1 MKTIFSTPFLMTIC
15 LVASLNAKAV
25 ERDKYSMA
33 HDTKNQNCMLYFNDD
48 DYESLWKKIEKHIDD
63 GLPLSALKDAE
74 ELYKKAVKNEHFAWT
89 IKSGLTMVALRQDI
103 SADSVMVDVD
113 KLEKHP
119 LFQNVK
125 ASDDAKT
132 KAERALLHSLL
143 SSVYE
148 SVSYSRLTRTNVDVK
163 ADFKS
168 KRESHALAAL
178 NDLESLAGFPSK
190 DYEPLYKKGNESRLY
205 ENDVLS
211 LVVNFACNQM
221 GRNTEQNYE
230 LCKKAS
236 EIYASKG
243 MRNAAVLMKLDAL
256 KYQETSRNNEVRL
269 KYNHYLDSLK
279 NIYTTNSDIEAGA
292 EALLRYLRGNSV
304 LPLQERYELADWGEK
319 QWAETNKK
327 AFFSN
332 IKRDCL
338 QPELAIEIKGASYSG
353 RPCTMLIRH
362 RNVAECSIQFM
373 PDNNVKAMSGAP
385 LNDLPALKAI
395 KFDSYT
401 EGKAEEMHV
410 DTLQIDIPAGYWLAV
425 AKSGEIVNKQSIHT
439 TSMKVLSLSLPG
451 KYKVGCVVDAVT
463 GKPISNCEVIG
474 SWYGN
479 EGDGWKNHSK
489 TYRTNEQGLA
499 YMSSETSEFYAQ
511 RYKHD
516 VSYTCN
522 TSSLYSFESINTFEY
537 KSAVYTDRHAYRPG
551 QTVHIT
557 GLMYK
562 QTGDE
567 VKVVKDF
574 EPTFIIKDANWQEI
588 GKINVKTDE
597 WGVASTD
604 FTLPTG
610 SLNGTFTITFGNT
623 STNILVEEYKR
634 PNFNIEFE
642 ELEKTYAL
650 GDSVEIRGRAMTY
663 SGVPVQ
669 NAKVS
674 YTVQSR
680 EATFWTWWYRNT
692 PWTDLKS
699 DETTTDNDGWFY
711 IRTRLTN
718 QTTAEMLLFRFNA
731 SVTDMA
737 GETHEAEEII
747 KVSEQDFALSIKMPK
762 SLNADASPVEAITVN
777 AVNSSQNPVAV
788 TGEWKLMF
796 YSKITE
802 KYSTEI
808 QSGTFTNEQPIALAN
823 IKKLPLGSYQIQVK
837 AVDSRNNDIK
847 ANQEFVLWSDK
858 RAEEM
863 NLNSEWI
870 YSPSSTYSQQSPIEV
885 WYANA
890 ENNAYTYIYIAT
902 PDSVIKR
909 ELLISDNKIHHL
921 QIPFNPKYNNGITLY
936 KVYVKDC
943 KTYSSSQRWTYVTPE
958 KQLKL
963 TWKTFRDRLVPGQK
977 ETWTL
982 SIRDHNDKI
991 VDASLLATMY
1001 DASLDIFGQHSLPLS
1016 LYFHRESPYIHH
1028 VEQWIKSS
1036 YFLSIPFSRDRLSTK
1051 TQAFNELYPYSYY
1064 QRVNIFYTTRG
1075 AGNRPYLGR
1084 VLKSAAIVEE
1094 SEDMVAE
1101 VEASVDDSA
1110 DEVMLADSNDENNE
1124 IDSEEIEESGAQKTT
1139 IRTNLSETAF
1149 FYPTLAT
1156 NAKGEVD
1163 ISFTL
1168 PESLTE
1174 WRFLGLA
1181 HTKNMDYGSISAK
1194 AVARKQLMIQPN
1206 MPRFVR
1212 DGDKVCIA
1220 SRIINQSE
1228 GSINGTAIIRLIDA
1242 ESEEVVFT
1250 SSAPFATEA
1259 GTTTSVEFNFDATDE
1274 YPMLICEIVAE
1285 SKTHSDGERN
1295 YLPVLTNKKQLTETV
1310 PFYLIGDS
1318 VKQVDVTSL
1327 FNNNSATAT
1336 KRKMTVE
1343 YTDNPS
1349 WNAVMA
1355 MHSTINPESDNAI
1368 AWSASLYTN
1377 MVAQHLASRTPALQS
1392 LIRKWQEEPDSTS
1405 TLSSELSKNESLK
1418 DIILK
1423 ESPWVLEAQD
1433 ETMQKRQLCELFDE
1447 KLLNSRIKE
1456 AINHLNYL
1464 QDSDGGWSWM
1474 KGMEPSYY
1482 CTLLCVH
1489 HLSMLQNY
1497 LTSQNIEN
1505 DDIEDMLED
1514 GIKFLDKEELESYKK
1529 YYRKHTK
1536 YLPSESTINYL
1547 YVKAISKKAHS
1558 SSAVKKMT
1566 EDYLNRLQ
1574 KRISELTMYGRAHVS
1589 VILLNNN
1596 RRNEALKF
1604 VRSLRE
1610 YLVEKPG
1617 MGKYFDTELAY
1628 YSWRDYRIP
1637 THIAAM
1643 QAIQQSGDYFT
1654 DSNEYLLQMQLWL
1667 LRQKQ
1672 TQKWDNNINTLQAVD
1687 LLLTI
1692 APESTNG
1699 EIRTPSVVIG
1709 NKPLTLN
1716 GQTAGVGYTCTTV
1729 PDSLIAGNAPSTVT
1743 VSLDGTT
1750 SLATPAWG
1758 CIYGQCLEDLDRVEK
1773 STGDLSISTKLYVEV
1788 QTDNGKEWKEV
1799 ADGDILHIGDKV
1811 RQRLTITSDRDMDFV
1826 AIRAQHPAC
1835 FESKRTISGYQNLG
1849 GRGGYLSLHDSM
1861 SDVFFDRYVKG
1872 SSTIDLEYYV
1882 ARTGNYSMGIA
1893 TIQCSYAPQF
1903 SAHSQGIRVT
1913 VK

>member
-1 MKTIFSTPFLMTIC
+1 MKTIFSTSFLMTIC

-25 ERDKYSMA
+25 GRDTYSMNRE
-33 HDTKNQNCMLYFNDD
+33 TNNLNSTMYFNDD

-63 GLPLSALKDAE
+63 GLPKSALKEAE
-74 ELYKKAVKNEHFAWT
+74 ELYNKAVKNGHFAWT

-103 SADSVMVDVD
+103 SSDSVMVDVD
-113 KLEKHP
+113 RMEKHP

-125 ASDDAKT
+125 ANDDAKT

-148 SVSYSRLTRTNVDVK
+148 SVSYSRLTRTNDDVK

-178 NDLESLAGFPSK
+178 NDLESLAGFPAK
-190 DYEPLYKKGNESRLY
+190 DYEPLYKQGNESRLY

-211 LVVNFACNQM
+211 LVVDFACKYM
-221 GRNTEQNYE
+221 GRNTEQNYQ
-230 LCKKAS
+230 LCNKAS

-279 NIYTTNSDIEAGA
+279 SIYTNNSDIEAGA

-304 LPLQERYELADWGEK
+304 LTQQERYDLADWGEK
-319 QWAETNKK
+319 QWAGTNKK

-332 IKRDCL
+332 IKSDCL
-338 QPELAIEIKGASYSG
+338 QPELAIDIKGASYSG

-362 RNVAECSIQFM
+362 RNVAECTFQII
-373 PDNNVKAMSGAP
+373 PDNKVKGMSGAP
-385 LNDLPALKAI
+385 LGGVPAMQTI
-395 KFDSYT
+395 KFNTYV
-401 EGKAEEMHV
+401 EGKAEEAHV
-410 DTLQIDIPAGYWLAV
+410 DTLQIDIPAGYWFAI
-425 AKSGEIVNKQSIHT
+425 ARSGRVENKQSIHT

-451 KYKVGCVVDAVT
+451 NNKVGCVVDAVT
-463 GKPISNCEVIG
+463 GKPVSNCEVIG
-474 SWYGN
+474 SWYGDS
-479 EGDGWKNHSK
+479 GDGWKK
-489 TYRTNEQGLA
+489 RTETYRTNEQGLV
-499 YMSSETSEFYAQ
+499 YFPSKISDFYAQ
-511 RYKHD
+511 RNTWD
-516 VSYTCN
+516 VSHTCN
-522 TSSLYSFESINTFEY
+522 TSSFYTAESNDTFEY
-537 KSAVYTDRHAYRPG
+537 KYAVYTDRHAYRPG
-551 QTVHIT
+551 QTVHVT
-557 GLMYK
+557 GIVYK
-562 QTGDE
+562 QNGDE

-574 EPTFIIKDANWQEI
+574 EPTFILQDANWQEI
-588 GKINVKTDE
+588 GKVEVKTDE
-597 WGVASTD
+597 WGVASAD

-610 SLNGTFTITFGNT
+610 SLNGTFTIKFDDA

-634 PNFNIEFE
+634 PNFNIEFD

-692 PWTDLKS
+692 PWNNLLT
-699 DETTTDNDGWFY
+699 DETTTDNDGYFY
-711 IRTRLTN
+711 LRTRLTSE
-718 QTTAEMLLFRFNA
+718 TTAEMLMFRFNA

-747 KVSEQDFALSIKMPK
+747 KVSKQDFALSISMPK
-762 SLNADASPVEAITVN
+762 SLNADASPIEAITVK
-777 AVNSSQNPVAV
+777 AVNSSQKPVDV
-788 TGEWKLMF
+788 KGEWKLMF
-796 YSKITE
+796 YSKITDE
-802 KYSTEI
+802 YSTEI
-808 QSGTFTNEQPIALAN
+808 QSGTFKSGESITLAN
-823 IKKLPLGSYQIQVK
+823 IKKLPLGSYQIQ
-837 AVDSRNNDIK
+837 IK
-847 ANQEFVLWSDK
+847 ATDSKDNTITAKQEFVLWSDK
-858 RAEEM
+858 RTEEM
-863 NLNSEWI
+863 NLKSDWI

-890 ENNAYTYIYIAT
+890 ENNAYTYLYIAT
-902 PDSVIKR
+902 PDTVIKR
-909 ELLISDNKIHHL
+909 ELLLSDNKIHHL
-921 QIPFNPKYNNGITLY
+921 SIPFNSKYDNGITLY

-943 KTYSSSQRWTYVTPE
+943 NTSSSSQRWTYVTPD

-963 TWKTFRDRLVPGQK
+963 TWKTFRDRLEPGQK

-991 VDASLLATMY
+991 VSASLLATMY

-1028 VEQWIKSS
+1028 VEQWVKSA
-1036 YFLSIPFSRDRLSTK
+1036 YYLSLPFSHDRLT
-1051 TQAFNELYPYSYY
+1051 TPTRAFNDLYPYTYY
-1064 QRVNIFYTTRG
+1064 QRVNVYYSYG
-1075 AGNRPYLGR
+1075 AGSRLYSNR
-1084 VLKSAAIVEE
+1084 VLKSAALI
-1094 SEDMVAE
+1094 EDTAAE
-1101 VEASVDDSA
+1101 VEASVEVSA
-1110 DEVMLADSNDENNE
+1110 DEALLADTNDENNE
-1124 IDSEEIEESGAQKTT
+1124 NNSEEFEESSSQKST

-1181 HTKNMDYGSISAK
+1181 HTKNMDYGSISAT

-1220 SRIINQSE
+1220 SRIINQSTE
-1228 GSINGTAIIRLIDA
+1228 SINGTAIIRLIDA
-1242 ESEEVVFT
+1242 DSEEVVFT
-1250 SSAPFATEA
+1250 SSAPFSTEA
-1259 GTTTSVEFNFDATDE
+1259 GTTTSVEFNFDASDE

-1310 PFYLIGDS
+1310 PFYLIGES
-1318 VKQVDVTSL
+1318 SKEVDITSL

-1336 KRKMTVE
+1336 NRKMTVE

-1368 AWSASLYTN
+1368 DWSASLYTN

-1392 LIRKWQEEPDSTS
+1392 LIRKWQDEPDSTS

-1418 DIILK
+1418 DILLK

-1433 ETMQKRQLCELFDE
+1433 ETMKKRQLCELFDE

-1456 AINHLNYL
+1456 AINHLNDL
-1464 QDSDGGWSWM
+1464 QYSEGGWSWM
-1474 KGMEPSYY
+1474 RGMKPSYY
-1482 CTLLCVH
+1482 ATLLCVH

-1505 DDIEDMLED
+1505 DEIDDMLKE
-1514 GIKFLDKEELESYKK
+1514 GIKFLDKEELDSYKK
-1529 YYRKHTK
+1529 YYRKHSK

-1547 YVKAISKKAHS
+1547 YVKSISKKANS

-1574 KRISELTMYGRAHVS
+1574 KRVTELTMYGRAHLS

-1596 RRNEALKF
+1596 RRDAALKF
-1604 VRSLRE
+1604 VKSLRE

-1617 MGKYFDTELAY
+1617 MGRYFDTERAY

-1643 QAIQQSGDYFT
+1643 QAMQQTGDYFA
-1654 DSNEYLLQMQLWL
+1654 DSNDYLLQMQLWL

-1672 TQKWDNNINTLQAVD
+1672 TQKWDSNINTLQAVD

-1692 APESTNG
+1692 APESTSG
-1699 EIRTPSVVIG
+1699 DIRTPSVVIG
-1709 NKPLTLN
+1709 DKPLTLN
-1716 GQTAGVGYTCTTV
+1716 EQTAGVGYTCTPV
-1729 PDSLIAGNAPSTVT
+1729 PDALIASNIPSTVT
-1743 VSLDGTT
+1743 VSLDEST

-1758 CIYGQCLEDLDRVEK
+1758 CIYGQCLEELDRVEK
-1773 STGDLSISTKLYVEV
+1773 SSGDLSISTKLYVEV
-1788 QTDNGKEWKEV
+1788 NTDNGKEWKEV
-1799 ADGDILHIGDKV
+1799 TDGDILHVGDKV
-1811 RQRLTITSDRDMDFV
+1811 RQRLTITADRDMDFV

-1835 FESKRTISGYQNLG
+1835 FESKRVISGYQNLG